1 MKPKPK
7 ERIVLLR
14 PYSPGKPI
22 EEVKRELGLK
32 SVIKMASNENP
43 LGPSPLGLRA
53 AENALKK
60 INLYPDGGSYYLKN
74 KIAPELGV
82 KPENLCFANGSNE
95 LILLSIHAFASDPG
109 DEIAYGFPS
118 FLIYRLIAQSYG
130 IKVIETGLKNFTI
143 DLEKL
148 AGAVTENTRIIFL
161 CNPNNPVGTM
171 NTADEVE
178 TFLERIPPHVLVV
191 MDEAYYEYAD
201 KKIFPDSV
209 SYLRDKKN
217 LLILRTFSKMY
228 GLAGLRIGYAI
239 GDESIISVLDKTRQP
254 FNVNSVAQ
262 AAALAAFDDKQHV
275 ERSLKENKNGIAF
288 IMGRL
293 KQMNIEYVSTST
305 NFLLIKTGNS
315 KKIFDRFLQKG
326 IIVRPMD
333 AYGLGQYIRV
343 TIGLPEHNEIF
354 VEELKNILFS
364 L

>member
-7 ERIVLLR
+7 ERIVLLK

-209 SYLRDKKN
+209 SYLKDKKN

-239 GDESIISVLDKTRQP
+239 GDESIISVLDKSRQP

-333 AYGLGQYIRV
+333 AYGLRQYIRV

>member
-1 MKPKPK
+1 MNPKPK
-7 ERIVLLR
+7 ERIVSLK

-22 EEVKRELGLK
+22 EEVKREQGLK
-32 SVIKMASNENP
+32 FVVKMASNENP

-53 AENALKK
+53 AQNALKK
-60 INLYPDGGSYYLKN
+60 VNLYPDGGSYYLKN

-143 DLEKL
+143 DLEEL
-148 AGAVTENTRIIFL
+148 ADSVTENTKIIFL

-171 NTADEVE
+171 NTADEVKK
-178 TFLERIPPHVLVV
+178 FLKRIPPHVLVV
-191 MDEAYYEYAD
+191 MDEAYCEYAD
-201 KKIFPDSV
+201 KKIFPDTV

-239 GDESIISVLDKTRQP
+239 GDEQIISVLDKARQP

-275 ERSLKENKNGIAF
+275 ERSLEANKNGIDF
-288 IMGRL
+288 ITDRL
-293 KQMNIEYVSTST
+293 KQMNIEYVPTAT

-315 KKIFDRFLQKG
+315 KKIFDRFLKKG
-326 IIVRPMD
+326 IIIRPMD
-333 AYGLGQYIRV
+333 AYGLRQYIRV

-354 VEELKNILFS
+354 VEELKNILASF
-364 L
+364 

>member
-7 ERIVLLR
+7 ERIVLLK

-148 AGAVTENTRIIFL
+148 AGAVTEDTKIIFL

>member
-1 MKPKPK
+1 
-7 ERIVLLR
+7 
-14 PYSPGKPI
+14 
-22 EEVKRELGLK
+22 
-32 SVIKMASNENP
+32 
-43 LGPSPLGLRA
+43 
-53 AENALKK
+53 
-60 INLYPDGGSYYLKN
+60 
-74 KIAPELGV
+74 
-82 KPENLCFANGSNE
+82 
-95 LILLSIHAFASDPG
+95 
-109 DEIAYGFPS
+109 
-118 FLIYRLIAQSYG
+118 
-130 IKVIETGLKNFTI
+130 
-143 DLEKL
+143 
-148 AGAVTENTRIIFL
+148 
-161 CNPNNPVGTM
+161 
-171 NTADEVE
+171 
-178 TFLERIPPHVLVV
+178 
-191 MDEAYYEYAD
+191 
-201 KKIFPDSV
+201 
-209 SYLRDKKN
+209 
-217 LLILRTFSKMY
+217 MY

-239 GDESIISVLDKTRQP
+239 GDESIISVLDKSRQP

-333 AYGLGQYIRV
+333 AYGLRQYIRV

>member
-178 TFLERIPPHVLVV
+178 TFLKRIPPHVLVV

-239 GDESIISVLDKTRQP
+239 GDESIISVLDKSRQP

-333 AYGLGQYIRV
+333 AYGLRQYIRV

>member
-1 MKPKPK
+1 MNPKPK
-7 ERIVLLR
+7 KHIVLLK

-43 LGPSPLGLRA
+43 VGPSPLGLRA
-53 AENALKK
+53 AQNALKK
-60 INLYPDGGSYYLKN
+60 INLYPDGSSYYLKN

-130 IKVIETGLKNFTI
+130 IKVVETGLENFTI
-143 DLEKL
+143 NLEEL

-178 TFLERIPPHVLVV
+178 KFLKRIPPRVLVV

-201 KKIFPDSV
+201 KKIFPDTV

-239 GDESIISVLDKTRQP
+239 GDEPIISVLDKARQP

-275 ERSLKENKNGIAF
+275 ERSLKVNKNGMAF
-288 IMGRL
+288 ITDRL
-293 KQMNIEYVSTST
+293 KQMNIEYVPTST

-315 KKIFDRFLQKG
+315 KKIFDRFLKKG

-333 AYGLGQYIRV
+333 AYGLRQYIRV

-354 VEELKNILFS
+354 VEELKNILSF